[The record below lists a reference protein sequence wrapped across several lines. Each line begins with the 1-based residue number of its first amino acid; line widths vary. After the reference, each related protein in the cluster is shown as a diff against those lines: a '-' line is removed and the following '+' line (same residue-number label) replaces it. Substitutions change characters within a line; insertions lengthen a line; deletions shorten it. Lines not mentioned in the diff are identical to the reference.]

1 MQSKQAFL
9 CYTFAIHKL
18 HLTSTYKKELT
29 DINPK
34 TSTYK
39 KELTDINPTQGY
51 TLINILGCYQLG
63 S

>member
-1 MQSKQAFL
+1 L